1 MDAREQKA
9 QEIVAGG
16 KITLSHG
23 YWLVPSQS
31 GGARHKVYCRSSCQ
45 AFVLSH

>member
-9 QEIVAGG
+9 KEIAAGG
-16 KITLSHG
+16 KITFVNG

-31 GGARHKVYCRSSCQ
+31 AGAP
-45 AFVLSH
+45 